1 MTQRSCLIA
10 LGSNLA
16 QEGRETADALD
27 KAIAALQSPA
37 IRVERVSS
45 YYATPCFPAGSGP
58 DFVNTALCVA
68 TGFSPAALL
77 GRLHEIESGMGRERT
92 IRWGPRVIDLDLIAA
107 GDAVCP
113 DAATWAAWAELAP
126 ELQSARAPEELILPH
141 PRLQDRA
148 FVLVPL
154 AEIAPDWVHPILGRS
169 ASELRDALPDA
180 ERAQIRRLARRA

>member
-1 MTQRSCLIA
+1 MTQRFCLIA

-16 QEGRETADALD
+16 QEGQEVADALD
-27 KAIAALQSPA
+27 RAVAALQLPGT
-37 IRVERVSS
+37 RVESVSS

-58 DFVNTALCVA
+58 DFVNAALCVA
-68 TGFSPAALL
+68 TDFSPAALL
-77 GRLHEIESGMGRERT
+77 GRLHAIEAGMGRERT

-113 DAATWAAWAELAP
+113 DFATWTAWADLAP
-126 ELQSARAPEELILPH
+126 ELQSVRAPTELILPH

-148 FVLVPL
+148 FVLIPL
-154 AEIAPDWVHPILGRS
+154 AEIAPDWVHPVLGRS

>member
-16 QEGRETADALD
+16 QEGQGAADALD
-27 KAIAALQSPA
+27 RAVAALRSPE
-37 IRVERVSS
+37 IRVETTGS

-58 DFVNTALCVA
+58 DFVNATLSVA
-68 TGFSPAALL
+68 TEFSPAALL
-77 GRLHEIESGMGRERT
+77 GRLHAIEAGMGRERT
-92 IRWGPRVIDLDLIAA
+92 VRWGPRVIDLDLIAA

-113 DAATWAAWAELAP
+113 DAATWTAWADLAP
-126 ELQSARAPEELILPH
+126 ELQSVRAPAELILPH

-154 AEIAPDWVHPILGRS
+154 AEIAPDWIHPILGRS
-169 ASELRDALPDA
+169 AADLRDALPDA
-180 ERAQIRRLARRA
+180 ERSQIRRLAAPA

>member
-16 QEGRETADALD
+16 QEGQEAADAPD
-27 KAIAALQSPA
+27 RAIAALQSSE

-45 YYATPCFPAGSGP
+45 YYATPCFPTGSGP
-58 DFVNTALCVA
+58 DFVNAALCVA
-68 TGFSPAALL
+68 TGISPAALL
-77 GRLHEIESGMGRERT
+77 RRLHAIEAEMGRERT

-113 DAATWAAWAELAP
+113 DAATWAVWADLAP
-126 ELQSARAPEELILPH
+126 ELQSARAPAELILPH